1 VQLDLYVN
9 TLGRHIKQHFSGRV
23 RKLSVDGDFTCPNRD
38 GSIGR
43 GGCTFCNVDAF
54 VKPKQQQMSIV
65 EQLAERKA
73 ELKHKD
79 IRYLAYFQ
87 AYTSTYAEIEYLRGM
102 YQQALADD
110 SVVGLCI
117 GTRPDCVPDAVLEML
132 AEYQQQGKEVW
143 LELGLQSANNHTLKR
158 INRGHDFAAFQ
169 QAVTRAHQH
178 GLKVCAHLILGL
190 PGEGPDDYMVSLNA
204 VLAELVAGIKL
215 HPLHVVDGSSMAKA
229 WRAGRLSV
237 MTQADYVEQAVRLI
251 RHTPPQVVYHRVS
264 AHARP
269 PVLLAPEWC
278 HSKWLALTA
287 IAKKLA
293 EEGPQGSALQR

>member
-1 VQLDLYVN
+1 MKV
-9 TLGRHIKQHFSGRV
+9 G
-23 RKLSVDGDFTCPNRD
+23 
-38 GSIGR
+38 
-43 GGCTFCNVDAF
+43 
-54 VKPKQQQMSIV
+54 
-65 EQLAERKA
+65 
-73 ELKHKD
+73 EL
-79 IRYLAYFQ
+79 I
-87 AYTSTYAEIEYLRGM
+87 
-102 YQQALADD
+102 
-110 SVVGLCI
+110 
-117 GTRPDCVPDAVLEML
+117 EML

-169 QAVTRAHQH
+169 QALARAHQH

-190 PGEGPDDYMVSLNA
+190 PGEGPDDYMASLNA
-204 VLAELVAGIKL
+204 VLEEQVAGIKL

-264 AHARP
+264 AHAHP

-278 HSKWLALTA
+278 QNKWLALTA

-293 EEGPQGSALQR
+293 SEGPQGSALSR